1 MKKQWISLS
10 FLASSVF
17 VFSQE
22 LPKSENYIH
31 SRVYLEETQ
40 ETNAAKK
47 QLETVAYYDGLGR
60 PKQNIG
66 VKASPKGRDVVT
78 HIEYDEFGRQA
89 KDFLPIPQSG
99 TQAGRIYD
107 SPLSNASSIYGNE
120 KIFSEKILENSPL
133 NRLLGQ
139 IHQGNDWQNHPIR
152 IEYEVNTVSDRVKK
166 FKTVT
171 QWNSGATLSSLSQE
185 GVFSSSSLYKNIT
198 EDEDGN
204 TSIEFKNGQGQV
216 VLVRKFN
223 GSETADTYYIYNEY
237 NQLAFVISPLAAEKA
252 NLTQDDLDRLCYQY
266 RYDGKG
272 RLVEKKLPAKGWEYM
287 VYDKLDRLTMSQDAG
302 QRAKKEWL
310 FTRYDRFGRVAY
322 TGIATGESRA
332 VEQANLNLT
341 LSNHVERTSNAGFTQ
356 NNMKVYYNPA
366 IGGEISY
373 PKNIKKLLSVN
384 YYDEYPPDAPAA
396 PENILGQPL
405 MASATA
411 GGKSTKSL
419 PLAVYLKNIE
429 NDDWSRTFTYYD
441 QKARVIGTLHHNYLV
456 GYTQIQMELDFAG
469 VVQKTHTYHKRDPK
483 SPEVKIEERFVYDH
497 QNRLVKH
504 FHKINGG
511 NEELLLENIYDE
523 LGRLSRKKVGG
534 SEGSPLQEV
543 DYAYNIRGWL
553 TSVNQP
559 QNLGKDL
566 FGFELKYQNP
576 VSNGK
581 DTPKYNGN
589 ISQMDWK
596 TRSNNEEL
604 RRYTYQYDDLNRLT
618 KSFYS
623 KPLAVQPNT
632 GSYDEYLSYD
642 VNGNIKTLSRFGD
655 MDKPQAV
662 KIDELSYTYIGNQL
676 VKVSDNSQN
685 PSGYPI
691 GGGVIPYDENGNMM
705 NHKDKGISYIGYNH
719 LNLPSAVFWNGKQT
733 FYLYRADGV
742 KVKKDFPGKVTDYLD
757 GFQYENGALQ
767 FVPTAEGYYDFIKQR
782 YVYNYTDHL
791 GNVRLSY
798 AKNNNAALEI
808 LEENNYY
815 AFGLRHQGYGGVNL
829 GNPNYHYKYNGKELQ
844 ENSMYDYG
852 ARLYMPDIGRWN
864 TIDPLAEKTHDPY
877 SYVWNNPM
885 KFLDPTGMK
894 GEDWY
899 QNKKTGDI
907 EWKDTNKELKGYNHL
922 GRKNII
928 GISHRSYTGKYT
940 DRMYYLNANGSAT
953 EKTGDGKITLAHVE
967 GGKSIETIAG
977 TTITSSKTSV
987 SGLSV
992 QISYTKKLLGPFGIT
1007 GSIGYVADSYSGT
1020 FGGKFYYSYGWAVSN
1035 GEGASVDFNT
1045 IKPTN
1050 PNQLFKVSDFEGF
1063 GNELNSGYGGA
1074 FTWGGSSETQE
1085 PFIVNYIKN
1094 NEWGN
1099 YPEGYTTSGVSYGLS
1114 KPSFGVSFS
1123 RTQTKFFKNKQ

>member
-1 MKKQWISLS
+1 M
-10 FLASSVF
+10 
-17 VFSQE
+17 
-22 LPKSENYIH
+22 
-31 SRVYLEETQ
+31 
-40 ETNAAKK
+40 
-47 QLETVAYYDGLGR
+47 
-60 PKQNIG
+60 
-66 VKASPKGRDVVT
+66 
-78 HIEYDEFGRQA
+78 
-89 KDFLPIPQSG
+89 
-99 TQAGRIYD
+99 
-107 SPLSNASSIYGNE
+107 
-120 KIFSEKILENSPL
+120 
-133 NRLLGQ
+133 
-139 IHQGNDWQNHPIR
+139 
-152 IEYEVNTVSDRVKK
+152 
-166 FKTVT
+166 
-171 QWNSGATLSSLSQE
+171 
-185 GVFSSSSLYKNIT
+185 
-198 EDEDGN
+198 
-204 TSIEFKNGQGQV
+204 
-216 VLVRKFN
+216 LVRKFN

-356 NNMKVYYNPA
+356 NNMKAYYNPA
-366 IGGEISY
+366 IGGEIFY

-396 PENILGQPL
+396 LENILGQPL

-483 SPEVKIEERFVYDH
+483 SSEVKIEERFVYDH

-504 FHKINGG
+504 FHKINGR

-523 LGRLSRKKVGG
+523 LGRLSKKKVGG

-705 NHKDKGISYIGYNH
+705 NHNDKGISYIGYNH

-767 FVPTAEGYYDFIKQR
+767 FVPTAEGYYDFVKQR

-798 AKNNNAALEI
+798 TKNNNGALEI

-877 SYVWNNPM
+877 GYVWNNPIR
-885 KFLDPTGMK
+885 FIDPTGMK
-894 GEDWY
+894 GEDWVEDKNGNIFWDSRVTNQQSAEKY
-899 QNKKTGDI
+899 WGKGVKHHAPNTYGYETDKGYVLLSSDRKWVRNGTEYTAPDRAAETVSEGCAFDGCYNYNIFDLFSYSPEKQTFYNFSGGINTPNPNDNIKSIFGDKVEYSDLFEWLAAFGRSSSPKGSDGAFQFGSDLQSLVDVLGIKVVNKQ
-907 EWKDTNKELKGYNHL
+907 KDTMISVSVPLKSEISSKGMAYTIDSVMQFKVPI
-922 GRKNII
+922 RKN
-928 GISHRSYTGKYT
+928 SNYNLSDPNVKKKM
-940 DRMYYLNANGSAT
+940 D
-953 EKTGDGKITLAHVE
+953 
-967 GGKSIETIAG
+967 
-977 TTITSSKTSV
+977 SV
-987 SGLSV
+987 
-992 QISYTKKLLGPFGIT
+992 
-1007 GSIGYVADSYSGT
+1007 
-1020 FGGKFYYSYGWAVSN
+1020 W
-1035 GEGASVDFNT
+1035 NT
-1045 IKPTN
+1045 RN
-1050 PNQLFKVSDFEGF
+1050 PK
-1063 GNELNSGYGGA
+1063 
-1074 FTWGGSSETQE
+1074 
-1085 PFIVNYIKN
+1085 
-1094 NEWGN
+1094 
-1099 YPEGYTTSGVSYGLS
+1099 
-1114 KPSFGVSFS
+1114 
-1123 RTQTKFFKNKQ
+1123 